1 MSIDVASIRDSL
13 AAVLAADTRL
23 GWAYLFG
30 SLAGKG
36 RGRDVDVAIM
46 PIDEAWGLL
55 DTGRLQAELAMRLGA
70 GVDVV
75 DLRDADLPFA
85 GPMLQNRVLVLDRR
99 RDERLVWEAET
110 MSRWL
115 DMKPIRERFSKAR
128 LAALARRR
136 G

>member
-46 PIDEAWGLL
+46 PIDEVWGLL

-85 GPMLQNRVLVLDRR
+85 GPMLQNRVLVLDRH